1 MNRLAQQRERTAL
14 WLLLPSVL
22 LLVLIFGWP
31 LLRAIAQSFTLRNLQ
46 TGLVSSFGGW
56 SNYQRLLG
64 DGRFTQSLTNTLSF
78 TLISVSLE
86 LLLGLATALLLHR
99 SFAGRGLLRTV
110 ALLPWAL
117 PTALIALTWRWI
129 YNDQYG
135 ILNDLLQRLH
145 LIASPVNWLGEPG
158 LALGAAIFA
167 DVWKTTPFIAII
179 LLAGLQAIP
188 EELYEAHRL
197 DGASAWQSF
206 RRITLPLLVPQM
218 LIASLFRFA
227 QAFGVFDLIV
237 VLTGGGPAGST
248 ESVALYIYNT
258 LMRYLDFGYGAALVV
273 VTVLLLV
280 LGVGAIALLASR
292 FGAFAQEEQG

>member
-1 MNRLAQQRERTAL
+1 MTRLAQQKEQTLL

-22 LLVLIFGWP
+22 LLALIFGWP

-46 TGLVSSFGGW
+46 TGLVSTLGGW

-64 DGRFTQSLTNTLSF
+64 DGRFAQSFANTLSF

-99 SFAGRGLLRTV
+99 PFIGRGLLRTV

-117 PTALIALTWRWI
+117 PTALIAVTWRWI

-145 LIASPVNWLGEPG
+145 LISAPVNWLGEPALS
-158 LALGAAIFA
+158 LAAAIFA

-206 RRITLPLLVPQM
+206 RHITLPLLVPQL
-218 LIASLFRFA
+218 LIATLFRFA

-280 LGVGAIALLASR
+280 LGVGAIALVASR
-292 FGAFAQEEQG
+292 FGAFAHEE